1 MSATRSSDTALRW
14 RPLAFLLFATGALLL
29 VAAVA
34 ERSPIPLFLGLPL
47 LLAGPAAALSGPRGS
62 PELRLQ
68 HRAEGSGVDVRLVG
82 SVTPTDRVD
91 ARDLEVDFE
100 RPPGLFESS
109 PPRFERSERELR
121 FDFHWK
127 AREPTIAVVPP
138 PHAVWRDATGLVERP
153 ATFDALPMV
162 VERYPPE
169 LIRVGAVR
177 LRRTMVLPGETR
189 SRRIGTAGE
198 FYGIRDAAPTDP
210 PRRINW
216 RASARAGRWLA
227 NEYQLDRTGDV
238 LLLIDARRSS
248 LGAWVDERLLSISRA
263 AAAGIAESFLHE
275 KARVG
280 VGVFGEFLDTVPLST
295 GRAQGIRIRS
305 LLLAARLGPA
315 GIPSERGAV
324 SVSRYFPTGV
334 TTILFSSL
342 ADEPSA
348 ELVPHLRRRGY
359 PVVVLSPSSLP
370 ITSEQRILS
379 EEEEVLVIRIGRL
392 ARREQVARVWRD
404 APTVDWEDYWSLGR
418 FVEFLRR
425 PGTRRVG

>member
-1 MSATRSSDTALRW
+1 VSATASSDTSLRW
-14 RPLAFLLFATGALLL
+14 RPLALLLFAAGVLLL

-34 ERSPIPLFLGLPL
+34 ERSPIPLFLALPL
-47 LLAGPAAALSGPRGS
+47 LLAGPAAALSGPNGP
-62 PELRLQ
+62 PELRLER
-68 HRAEGSGVDVRLVG
+68 RAEGDGTEVRIVG
-82 SVTPTDRVD
+82 SLATTDRVD
-91 ARDLEVDFE
+91 ARDLDVDFV

-109 PPRFERSERELR
+109 PPRLAWSARELK
-121 FDFHWK
+121 FEFHWT

-138 PHAVWRDATGLVERP
+138 PVAVWRDAAGLVER
-153 ATFDALPMV
+153 AAAFDAPSLV

-177 LRRTMVLPGETR
+177 LRRTMVLPGETP
-189 SRRIGTAGE
+189 SRRIGASGE

-210 PRRINW
+210 PRQINW

-280 VGVFGEFLDTVPLST
+280 VGVFGEFLDFVPLST
-295 GRAQGIRIRS
+295 GRAQRMRVRS

-315 GIPSERGAV
+315 NTPSERGAV
-324 SVSRYFPTGV
+324 SVSRYFPSGV

-342 ADEPSA
+342 ADEVA
-348 ELVPHLRRRGY
+348 VELVPHLRRRGY
-359 PVVVLSPSSLP
+359 PVVVLSPSPLP
-370 ITSEQRILS
+370 ITSEYRILS
-379 EEEEVLVIRIGRL
+379 EEEETLVVRIGRL
-392 ARREQVARVWRD
+392 ARRERVARVWRD